1 MKKIEKTRYSLLV
14 LCLLAAGGS
23 ALCFLRE
30 YGVTYLLRGSEPE
43 IIAGIKAADAE
54 NDLPMS
60 ARGTRELITKCANLS
75 LASPQ
80 LAAAPVDRAAFNES
94 CSALAKSILDRNP
107 SSSRTLAA
115 KLVFMDAL
123 TTADYAAAQQSAP
136 YEPWPLGT
144 RLLVL
149 ERNAPLSTDL
159 LPIAEADIAAAFVS
173 SWGRELLAGIYI
185 RKEPLRPLIL
195 KVAETRPPEEQRAF
209 LQMTRKQV
217 RTDG

>member
-1 MKKIEKTRYSLLV
+1 M
-14 LCLLAAGGS
+14 
-23 ALCFLRE
+23 
-30 YGVTYLLRGSEPE
+30 
-43 IIAGIKAADAE
+43 
-54 NDLPMS
+54 
-60 ARGTRELITKCANLS
+60 
-75 LASPQ
+75 
-80 LAAAPVDRAAFNES
+80 DRAAFNRS

-115 KLVFMDAL
+115 KLVFTDAL

-149 ERNAPLSTDL
+149 ERNAPLSADL

-195 KVAETRPPEEQRAF
+195 KVAETRPRRATSF
-209 LQMTRKQV
+209 PSDDPQAGAHRWLRQSATRA
-217 RTDG
+217 GSAG

>member
-1 MKKIEKTRYSLLV
+1 MFRKHWTPHEADEWTKED
-14 LCLLAAGGS
+14 LLACVFSSLSYILLMVGS

-123 TTADYAAAQQSAP
+123 TTADYAAAQQSVRA
-136 YEPWPLGT
+136 ELAFAD
-144 RLLVL
+144 LVKH
-149 ERNAPLSTDL
+149 LSD
-159 LPIAEADIAAAFVS
+159 A
-173 SWGRELLAGIYI
+173 R
-185 RKEPLRPLIL
+185 
-195 KVAETRPPEEQRAF
+195 
-209 LQMTRKQV
+209 
-217 RTDG
+217 